1 MQMFMVL
8 VFLWTV
14 ITLIHSTTLRNIMTL
29 DQYMTE
35 LTFPF
40 KLIQKLSCYNTKL
53 WMLNEVKV
61 CIIMDPVL
69 LWIPSPTLESC
80 IP

>member
-1 MQMFMVL
+1 
-8 VFLWTV
+8 
-14 ITLIHSTTLRNIMTL
+14 MTL

-40 KLIQKLSCYNTKL
+40 KLIQKLSCYKTKL

-61 CIIMDPVL
+61 CIITDPFTNIRKLYPVGV
-69 LWIPSPTLESC
+69 
-80 IP
+80 

>member
-1 MQMFMVL
+1 MFMVL
-8 VFLWTV
+8 
-14 ITLIHSTTLRNIMTL
+14 INKTLIRSTTLRNIMTL

-61 CIIMDPVL
+61 CIIMDPFTNIRKLYPVGV
-69 LWIPSPTLESC
+69 
-80 IP
+80 

>member
-1 MQMFMVL
+1 M
-8 VFLWTV
+8 
-14 ITLIHSTTLRNIMTL
+14 

-40 KLIQKLSCYNTKL
+40 KLMQKLSCYKTKP

-61 CIIMDPVL
+61 CIIMYPSTDIRKLYPVGV
-69 LWIPSPTLESC
+69 
-80 IP
+80 